1 MIRTLVVDDDFR
13 VSGIHAAYVA
23 KVPGFEVVGQVA
35 TVAAAL
41 DAVPG
46 LRPDL
51 LLLDVYLPDGTGL
64 DVLRQL
70 AATPAPA
77 PTAGTGRV
85 GSVEAAGA
93 EADAGYGRPDAIMIT
108 AARDVSSV
116 REAMQLGAVGYL
128 VKPFG
133 FAALEQR
140 LAAYAELRQRMAALG
155 DAGETDQADVD
166 ALFSV
171 GRSAPLPS
179 VPAKG
184 HSAPTLALVRDAMR
198 TARRDLSAAEVAEL
212 TGVSRATAQRY
223 LSYLVKEGLAR
234 LELRYGTTG
243 RPEHRYR
250 ATA

>member
-1 MIRTLVVDDDFR
+1 VIRTLVVDDDFR

-23 KVPGFEVVGQVA
+23 RVPGFEVVGQVA

-41 DAVPG
+41 EAVPG

-64 DVLRQL
+64 DVLRRL
-70 AATPAPA
+70 AAASAP
-77 PTAGTGRV
+77 GVDG
-85 GSVEAAGA
+85 GVEG
-93 EADAGYGRPDAIMIT
+93 DAGYGRPDAIMIT

-140 LAAYAELRQRMAALG
+140 LAAYAELRQRMAALD